1 MFGLACAFI
10 AILIPVAAGAT
21 SDSRDIKGA
30 RIMGET
36 SSSVKS
42 KQQSQH
48 KANRLAR
55 EKSPYLLQHAYNPVD
70 WYAWGDEA
78 FEKAKSEDK
87 PIFLSIGYST
97 CHWCHVMEKESFEND
112 ETAKLMNDTFVS
124 IKVDR
129 EERPD
134 IDHVYMTV
142 CQMMTGSGG
151 WPLNIIMTPDRRPF
165 FAGTYFPKESRHG
178 RLGLDELSRK
188 IKTLWTGSRDQVL
201 DSSEKV
207 MLALNRIQEEPPG
220 QSLGK
225 DVLNTAFR
233 QLSQRYDPSHGGF
246 SNAPKFPTAHNMLFL
261 LRYWKRAGDDTAL
274 RMVEHTLEAMR
285 QGGIYDHVG
294 FGFHRYSTDDRWL
307 VPHFEKM
314 LYDQAMLAMIYT
326 EAYQATGKEEYAKT
340 AHEIFAYVLRDM
352 NATEGG
358 FFSAEDADS
367 EGVEGK
373 FYVWTM
379 DEIRNLLDGPEL
391 ELMTE
396 VYRVAE
402 EGNFHEEAT
411 GRLTGSNILHMRQS
425 LPQTASRLGISPA
438 ELEAKL
444 DRAREKLFKA
454 REKRIH
460 PHKDD
465 KILTDWNGLMIAALS
480 KAAQVFDRPE
490 YSDAAMKAADF
501 ILTTLRAPDGRLM
514 HRYRDGEAGLP
525 SHVDDYAFM
534 IWGLLELYEATF
546 KVDYLKAALDLNK
559 VFLQYFWDAE
569 RGGFYF
575 TSTDGS
581 ELPVRKKEIYD
592 GATPS
597 GNSVAA
603 LNLLRLNRV
612 TGDPEFD
619 KLADMLGRA
628 FSGSVDQFPSAYTQL
643 LVALEFSIGPS
654 HEIVITGRAGASDTA
669 RLLNELRKPF
679 LPNKVVLFRAAD
691 GESSEIAGIAP
702 YTKDQKPLDGKAT
715 AYVCAN
721 FSCEMPTSD
730 PAKMMELLSK

>member
-1 MFGLACAFI
+1 MAE
-10 AILIPVAAGAT
+10 
-21 SDSRDIKGA
+21 
-30 RIMGET
+30 RINAEDA
-36 SSSVKS
+36 SY
-42 KQQSQH
+42 QQSQH
-48 KANRLAR
+48 RANRLAR
-55 EKSPYLLQHAYNPVD
+55 EKSPYLLQHANNPVD

-78 FEKAKSEDK
+78 FEKAKEEDK

-134 IDHVYMTV
+134 IDHVYMIV

-165 FAGTYFPKESRHG
+165 FAGTYFPKESVYG
-178 RLGLDELSRK
+178 RLGLDDLSRQVK
-188 IKTLWTGSRDQVL
+188 KLWTESRDQVL

-207 MLALNRIQEEPPG
+207 MLALNRIQEDSPGEP
-220 QSLGK
+220 LGK
-225 DVLNTAFR
+225 GVLNSAFR
-233 QLSQRYDPSHGGF
+233 QLSQNYNPKYGGF
-246 SNAPKFPTAHNMLFL
+246 SKAPKFPTAHNMLFL
-261 LRYWKRAGDDTAL
+261 LRYWKRTGDDSAL
-274 RMVEHTLEAMR
+274 RMVEHTLKAMR
-285 QGGIYDHVG
+285 LGGIYDQVG

-314 LYDQAMLAMIYT
+314 LYDQAMLAMTYT
-326 EAYQATGKEEYAKT
+326 EAYQATGKEQYESV

-352 NATEGG
+352 TAADGG

-379 DEIRNLLDGPEL
+379 DEIRNVLDSSEEEL
-391 ELMTE
+391 VIE
-396 VYRVAE
+396 VYRVE
-402 EGNFHEEAT
+402 DEGNFHEEAS
-411 GRLTGSNILHMRQS
+411 GRLTGGNILHMRQS
-425 LPQTASRLGISPA
+425 PDETASRLGIPYA
-438 ELEAKL
+438 ELKTRLEQ
-444 DRAREKLFKA
+444 ARLKLFKS
-454 REKRIH
+454 REQRIH

-480 KAAQVFDRPE
+480 KAAQAFDRPD
-490 YSDAAMKAADF
+490 YADAAIKATDF
-501 ILTTLRAPDGRLM
+501 ILSKLRAPDGRLL

-525 SHVDDYAFM
+525 SNVDDYVFM

-546 KVDYLKAALDLNK
+546 NVEYLKTALDLNQIS
-559 VFLQYFWDAE
+559 LRHFWDPE

-575 TSTDGS
+575 TSADES

-592 GATPS
+592 GAMPS

-603 LNLLRLNRV
+603 LNLLRLHRI
-612 TGDPEFD
+612 TGNPEFE
-619 KLADMLGRA
+619 KMADQLGRT
-628 FSGSVDQFPSAYTQL
+628 FSGSVSQFSSAYTQL
-643 LVALEFSIGPS
+643 LVSVEFGLGPS
-654 HEIVITGRAGASDTA
+654 HEIVITGQAGAMDTK
-669 RLLNELRKPF
+669 RLLNELRKSF
-679 LPNKVVLFRAAD
+679 LPNKVVLFRPSNGD
-691 GESSEIAGIAP
+691 SSEIIDIAP
-702 YTKDQKPLDGKAT
+702 YTRDQKTLDGKAT

-730 PAKMMELLSK
+730 PNR

>member
-1 MFGLACAFI
+1 MAET
-10 AILIPVAAGAT
+10 VT
-21 SDSRDIKGA
+21 TK
-30 RIMGET
+30 ET
-36 SSSVKS
+36 SHEPN
-42 KQQSQH
+42 QH
-48 KANRLAR
+48 RANRLAR
-55 EKSPYLLQHAYNPVD
+55 EKSPYLLQHANNPVD

-78 FEKAKSEDK
+78 FEKAKEEDK

-97 CHWCHVMEKESFEND
+97 CHWCHVMEKESFEDD

-165 FAGTYFPKESRHG
+165 FAGTYFPKESRYG
-178 RLGLDELSRK
+178 RLGLDELSQK
-188 IKTLWTGSRDQVL
+188 IKTLWTDSREQVL
-201 DSSEKV
+201 DSSDKV
-207 MLALNRIQEEPPG
+207 MLALERIQEEPPG

-225 DVLNTAFR
+225 AALDAAFR
-233 QLSQRYDPSHGGF
+233 QLSQRYDPMHGGF

-261 LRYWKRAGDDTAL
+261 LRSWKRSGDKSAL
-274 RMVEHTLEAMR
+274 HMVEHTLEAMR

-314 LYDQAMLAMIYT
+314 LYDQAMLAMTYT
-326 EAYQATGKEEYAKT
+326 EAYQATGKEEYART

-352 NATEGG
+352 TANEGG

-379 DEIRNLLDGPEL
+379 EEIRNLLDSSEAEL
-391 ELMTE
+391 VTE
-396 VYRVAE
+396 VYRAAE
-402 EGNFHEEAT
+402 AGNFHEEAS

-425 LPQTASRLGISPA
+425 LPQTASRLGMHPE
-438 ELEAKL
+438 ELETKL
-444 DRAREKLFKA
+444 DRAREKLFKG

-460 PHKDD
+460 PHMDD

-480 KAAQVFDRPE
+480 KGAQVFDRPE
-490 YSDAAMKAADF
+490 YAEAAMKAADF
-501 ILTTLRAPDGRLM
+501 VLTTLREPDGRLQ

-525 SHVDDYAFM
+525 AHVDDYAFM

-546 KVDYLKAALDLNK
+546 EVDYLKAALDLNK
-559 VFLQYFWDAE
+559 LFLQYFWDTE

-575 TSTDGS
+575 TSADAS

-603 LNLLRLNRV
+603 LNLLRLHRI
-612 TGDPEFD
+612 TGDHEFE

-628 FSGSVDQFPSAYTQL
+628 FSGSVNQFPSAYTQL
-643 LVALEFSIGPS
+643 LLALEFGMGPS
-654 HEIVITGRAGASDTA
+654 HEIVITGRAGATDTTL
-669 RLLNELRKPF
+669 LLNKLRKTF
-679 LPNKVVLFRAAD
+679 LPNKVVLFRPTNS
-691 GESSEIAGIAP
+691 ESSEIADIAP
-702 YTKDQKPLDGKAT
+702 YTRDQKTLDGKAT

-721 FSCEMPTSD
+721 FSCEIPTSD
-730 PAKMMELLSK
+730 PNKMMELLK

>member
-1 MFGLACAFI
+1 M
-10 AILIPVAAGAT
+10 
-21 SDSRDIKGA
+21 D
-30 RIMGET
+30 ET
-36 SSSVKS
+36 SSSMAS
-42 KQQSQH
+42 KQQGRH

-78 FEKAKSEDK
+78 FEEAKAQDK

-134 IDHVYMTV
+134 IDHMYMTV

-188 IKTLWTGSRDQVL
+188 IKVLWNQNRDQVL

-220 QSLGK
+220 ESLGK
-225 DVLNTAFR
+225 DILNTAFR
-233 QLSQRYDPSHGGF
+233 QLSQRYDPKHGGF

-261 LRYWKRAGDDTAL
+261 LRYWKRTGDESAL
-274 RMVEHTLEAMR
+274 SMVEHTLEAMR
-285 QGGIYDHVG
+285 LGGIYDHVG
-294 FGFHRYSTDDRWL
+294 SGFHRYSTDDRWL

-314 LYDQAMLAMIYT
+314 LYDQAMLATLYT
-326 EAYQATGKEEYAKT
+326 EAYQATGKEEYART

-352 NATEGG
+352 TATEGG
-358 FFSAEDADS
+358 LFSAEDADS
-367 EGVEGK
+367 EGAEGK

-379 DEIRNLLDGPEL
+379 DEIRNVLDSPEA
-391 ELMTE
+391 ELVTE
-396 VYRVAE
+396 VYRAVE
-402 EGNFHEEAT
+402 EGNFHEEAI
-411 GRLTGSNILHMRQS
+411 GRLTGSNILHMRQTPS
-425 LPQTASRLGISPA
+425 QTASRLGVTPG

-490 YSDAAMKAADF
+490 YADAAMQAADF
-501 ILTTLRAPDGRLM
+501 ILTALRAPDGRLL

-525 SHVDDYAFM
+525 AHVDDYAFM

-546 KVDYLKAALDLNK
+546 KVDYLKAALDLNRLF
-559 VFLQYFWDAE
+559 VQHFWDAG

-575 TSTDGS
+575 TSADGS

-603 LNLLRLNRV
+603 LNLLRLHRI
-612 TGDPEFD
+612 TGDPEFE
-619 KLADMLGRA
+619 KRADLLGRA
-628 FSGSVDQFPSAYTQL
+628 FSGSVNQFPSAYTQL

-654 HEIVITGRAGASDTA
+654 HEIVITGRAGATDTA
-669 RLLNELRKPF
+669 RLLNELRRPF
-679 LPNKVVLFRAAD
+679 LPNKVVLFRPAD
-691 GESSEIAGIAP
+691 GDSPEIAGIAP
-702 YTKDQKPLDGKAT
+702 YTKDQKSLDGKAT

-730 PAKMMELLSK
+730 PARMMELLGK

>member
-1 MFGLACAFI
+1 
-10 AILIPVAAGAT
+10 
-21 SDSRDIKGA
+21 
-30 RIMGET
+30 MGET
-36 SSSVKS
+36 SSSVKT

-48 KANRLAR
+48 EANRLAL

-165 FAGTYFPKESRHG
+165 FAGTYFPKESRQG

-188 IKTLWTGSRDQVL
+188 IKTLWTESREQVL

-220 QSLGK
+220 ESLGK
-225 DVLNTAFR
+225 EVLNTAFR
-233 QLSQRYDPSHGGF
+233 QLSQRYDPKHGGF

-261 LRYWKRAGDDTAL
+261 LRYWKRTGDDTAL
-274 RMVEHTLEAMR
+274 QMVELTLEAMR

-314 LYDQAMLAMIYT
+314 LYDQAMLAMLYT
-326 EAYQATGKEEYAKT
+326 EAYQATGKDEYART

-352 NATEGG
+352 TATQGG

-411 GRLTGSNILHMRQS
+411 GRSTGTNILHMRQT
-425 LPQTASRLGISPA
+425 LAQTASRLGISPA
-438 ELEAKL
+438 ELEGKL
-444 DRAREKLFKA
+444 DRGREKLFKA

-501 ILTTLRAPDGRLM
+501 ILTTLRAPDGRLL

-525 SHVDDYAFM
+525 SHVDDYSFM

-546 KVDYLKAALDLNK
+546 RVDYLKAALDLNK
-559 VFLQYFWDAE
+559 LFVQHFWDAE

-575 TSTDGS
+575 TSADES

-603 LNLLRLNRV
+603 LNLLRLHRI
-612 TGDPEFD
+612 TGDPEFE
-619 KLADMLGRA
+619 KLADLLGRA
-628 FSGSVDQFPSAYTQL
+628 FSASVDQFPSAYTQL
-643 LVALEFSIGPS
+643 LVALEFSMGPS
-654 HEIVITGRAGASDTA
+654 HEIVITGRAGATDTA
-669 RLLNELRKPF
+669 LLLNELRKPF

-730 PAKMMELLSK
+730 PAKMMELLSR

>member
-1 MFGLACAFI
+1 MAETIF
-10 AILIPVAAGAT
+10 T
-21 SDSRDIKGA
+21 K
-30 RIMGET
+30 ET
-36 SSSVKS
+36 SHEPN
-42 KQQSQH
+42 QH
-48 KANRLAR
+48 RANRLAR
-55 EKSPYLLQHAYNPVD
+55 EKSPYLLQHANNPVD

-78 FEKAKSEDK
+78 FEKAKEEDK

-97 CHWCHVMEKESFEND
+97 CHWCHVMEKESFEDD
-112 ETAKLMNDTFVS
+112 ETAQLMNDTFVS

-165 FAGTYFPKESRHG
+165 FAGTYFPKESRYG

-188 IKTLWTGSRDQVL
+188 IKTLWTQSREQVL
-201 DSSEKV
+201 DSSEKI

-225 DVLNTAFR
+225 DVLDTAFR
-233 QLSQRYDPSHGGF
+233 QLSQRYDPMHGGF

-261 LRYWKRAGDDTAL
+261 LRSWKRSGDKSAL
-274 RMVEHTLEAMR
+274 HMVEHTLEAMR

-294 FGFHRYSTDDRWL
+294 FGFHRYSTDERWL

-314 LYDQAMLAMIYT
+314 LYDQAMLAMTYT
-326 EAYQATGKEEYAKT
+326 EAYQATGKEEYAGT

-352 NATEGG
+352 TSVEGG

-379 DEIRNLLDGPEL
+379 EEIRNLLDSSEAEL
-391 ELMTE
+391 VVE
-396 VYRVAE
+396 VYCASDV
-402 EGNFHEEAT
+402 GNFHEEAT
-411 GRLTGSNILHMRQS
+411 GQLTGSNILHMRQS
-425 LPQTASRLGISPA
+425 LPQTASRLGMHPE
-438 ELEAKL
+438 ELETKL
-444 DRAREKLFKA
+444 DRAREKLFKG

-490 YSDAAMKAADF
+490 YAEAAMKAADF
-501 ILTTLRAPDGRLM
+501 VLATLREPDGRLR

-525 SHVDDYAFM
+525 AHVDDYAFM

-546 KVDYLKAALDLNK
+546 TVDYLKAALDLNK
-559 VFLQYFWDAE
+559 LFLQYFWDAE

-575 TSTDGS
+575 TSVDGS

-603 LNLLRLNRV
+603 LNLLRLHRL
-612 TGDPEFD
+612 TGDPEFE
-619 KLADMLGRA
+619 KMADLLGRA
-628 FSGSVDQFPSAYTQL
+628 FSGSVNQFPSAYTQL
-643 LVALEFSIGPS
+643 LVALEFGMGPS
-654 HEIVITGRAGASDTA
+654 HEIVITGRAGATDTN
-669 RLLNELRKPF
+669 RLLKELRRPF
-679 LPNKVVLFRAAD
+679 LPNKVVLFRPSSGD
-691 GESSEIAGIAP
+691 SSEIADIAP
-702 YTKDQKPLDGKAT
+702 YTRDQKTLDGNAT

-721 FSCEMPTSD
+721 FSCEIPTSD
-730 PAKMMELLSK
+730 PNKMMELLNR